1 MTYTHDR
8 IKEMLPD
15 YVNGLVSEKAG
26 KDIETHLKE
35 CSGCAGEVSFISELI
50 KVEVPDPGELYWKT
64 LPQKMRAISTQRDEK
79 RFSFSSLLRP
89 APVFATT
96 LLIAI
101 VIISSV
107 YIINTKSNGIDFL
120 FEDPL
125 AFQAIDINGISEEDL
140 SAAIGETIK
149 ENTTEIFYT
158 EDFSPH
164 SYFMEF
170 ASLNSWE
177 LEGIYEVLKG
187 EQQTG
192 G

>member
-1 MTYTHDR
+1 MTHPHDR
-8 IKEMLPD
+8 IKEMLTD
-15 YVNGLVSEKAG
+15 YVNGLVSEKAR
-26 KDIETHLKE
+26 KDIEAHLKE
-35 CSGCAGEVSFISELI
+35 CSDCAGEVSFISELI

-64 LPQKMRAISTQRDEK
+64 LPQKMRAISTQRDAK
-79 RFSFSSLLRP
+79 RFSFSSLFRP
-89 APVFATT
+89 APAFATA

-101 VIISSV
+101 VIISSF
-107 YIINTKSNGIDFL
+107 YINTKSAGIDFL

-125 AFQAIDINGISEEDL
+125 AFQAIDINGISEEDM

-149 ENTTEIFYT
+149 ENTTGIFYT

-170 ASLNSWE
+170 ASLSSME
-177 LEGIYEVLKG
+177 MEGIYEVLEG